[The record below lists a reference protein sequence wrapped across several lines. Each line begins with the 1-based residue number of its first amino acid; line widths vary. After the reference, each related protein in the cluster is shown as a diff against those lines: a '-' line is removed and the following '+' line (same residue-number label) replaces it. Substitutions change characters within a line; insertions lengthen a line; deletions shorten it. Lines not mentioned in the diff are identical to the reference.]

1 MQRKI
6 YISII
11 ITVLILFS
19 AAFVQAQSVPLMPAL
34 CYGELTIDGKP
45 APVGTLV
52 VAKVDGVNKGSLET
66 TKEGAYGGPGLETKL
81 TVTTEGSQGKY
92 VRFYISGSFQGKA
105 FNDLYVKQVMFWGSG
120 QTKQIDLHAELGTTE
135 PAPSPDPDPGTDPDP
150 GNGTSPPPGNGT
162 DPDPSNGTSPSPG
175 NGTDPDPDEGT
186 DSDSETDTDPDEGS
200 VEAPEADPETG
211 IALGDINSDG
221 FINVRDITL
230 VMQYVLNLIELDE
243 NQQLAADVNGDGK
256 IDVQDVSLMM
266 QYALGLID
274 SFE

>member
-19 AAFVQAQSVPLMPAL
+19 AAFVQAQSVPQMPAL

-52 VAKVDGVNKGSLET
+52 VAKVDGVNRGSLET

-81 TVTTEGSQGKY
+81 TVESEGSQGKY
-92 VRFYISGSFQGKA
+92 VRFYISGSFQGKV
-105 FNDLYVKQVMFWGSG
+105 FNDLYVKQVIFWGSG

-135 PAPSPDPDPGTDPDP
+135 PAPSPDPDPAPDP
-150 GNGTSPPPGNGT
+150 G
-162 DPDPSNGTSPSPG
+162 NGTSPSPG
-175 NGTDPDPDEGT
+175 NGTDPETDPDPDEGT
-186 DSDSETDTDPDEGS
+186 DSDPETDPDPEEGS

-211 IALGDINSDG
+211 IAPGDINSDG
-221 FINVRDITL
+221 FIDVRDIAL
-230 VMQYVLNLIELDE
+230 VMQYVLNLVELDE

-256 IDVQDVSLMM
+256 IDVKDVTLMM